1 MTGERVVT
9 ENRFAGSGRAAKNR
23 GREGHFFD
31 ICDYPRVRNGPDVV
45 EPVNELG
52 EHRPA
57 IVLTHGFEDPYN
69 MDHPP
74 ANHGTLEAR
83 VCAEE
88 SGYPAEGKGSRDDT
102 PPVVILEPHEP
113 EQCHFGS
120 PVRFEITSIGERK
133 RNGHG
138 VDGCPATPCEY
149 ATDAGRSSER
159 PIRASGASSS
169 RKCSNALIRE

>member
-1 MTGERVVT
+1 VVT
-9 ENRFAGSGRAAKNR
+9 ENRLAGSGRAAKNR
-23 GREGHFFD
+23 ASEVHFFD
-31 ICDYPRVRNGPDVV
+31 MRDYLRVRNGQDVV

-57 IVLTHGFEDPYN
+57 IVVTHGFEDPYN

-88 SGYPAEGKGSRDDT
+88 SGYPAEGKGSPDDAS
-102 PPVVILEPHEP
+102 PVVILEPHEP

-120 PVRFEITSIGERK
+120 PVRFEITSIGERH
-133 RNGHG
+133 R
-138 VDGCPATPCEY
+138 VDGRPARPCEVLY
-149 ATDAGRSSER
+149 GRRAVE
-159 PIRASGASSS
+159 RASDSGKRHIQYAEVFQRIDPRVTDRLS
-169 RKCSNALIRE
+169 